1 MMTAKIKWL
10 EGQKI
15 VGESGT
21 GHSVVMDSIDSNK
34 GVGPMEMILLGV
46 GGCTSID
53 VLSILK
59 KSKQDVID
67 FEVRVEA
74 EREEKHPRVFQEV
87 NIHYIIKGRNICES
101 HVERAIELS
110 TEKYCG
116 ASITLGRSGTKMK
129 YTHEIVNSE

>member
-10 EGQKI
+10 ESQKI

-34 GVGPMEMILLGV
+34 GVSPMEMLLLGV

-87 NIHYIIKGRNICES
+87 NIHYIIKGRNISES

-129 YTHEIVNSE
+129 YTHEIVNFE

>member
-1 MMTAKIKWL
+1 MMTATIKWL
-10 EGQKI
+10 ESQKFL
-15 VGESGT
+15 GESGT
-21 GHSVVMDSIDSNK
+21 GHSVVMDTIDSNK
-34 GVGPMEMILLGV
+34 GVSPMEMLLLGV

-59 KSKQDVID
+59 KSKQEVLD

-74 EREEKHPRVFQEV
+74 DREENHPRVFQEV
-87 NIHYIIKGRNICES
+87 TIHYIFKGRKISES
-101 HVERAIELS
+101 HVKRAIELS

>member
-10 EGQKI
+10 ENQKI

-74 EREEKHPRVFQEV
+74 EREEEHPRVFQKI
-87 NIHYIIKGRNICES
+87 NIHYIIKGRKISES
-101 HVERAIELS
+101 HVKRAIELS

-129 YTHEIVNSE
+129 YTHEIENSE